1 MIFLYLRIFRSISTG
16 TQHVDPCPQEH
27 TPLLS
32 ERKNLKVFK
41 ESATSAVPGWVTTD
55 QVTAVPPNKAGGC

>member
-1 MIFLYLRIFRSISTG
+1 MAIFNSYVKSPEG

-41 ESATSAVPGWVTTD
+41 ESATWDRRLGNYGSSHCCT
-55 QVTAVPPNKAGGC
+55 PNKAGGC